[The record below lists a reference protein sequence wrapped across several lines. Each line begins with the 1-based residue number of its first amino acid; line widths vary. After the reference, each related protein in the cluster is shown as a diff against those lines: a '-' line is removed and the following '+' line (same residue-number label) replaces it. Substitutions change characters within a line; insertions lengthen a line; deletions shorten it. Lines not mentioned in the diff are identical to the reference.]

1 MRCSTIVLL
10 YNEKDNV
17 ERQTI
22 DLVKAYEELG
32 IEGEILLMDDGSL
45 DDTGKICDDLSQK
58 YPNVRT
64 VHHDKNKGRSW
75 AIETGFQNAEG
86 EVFFIIDGDCQYEP
100 REIPLFLKR
109 IEEGYDVV
117 SGHRFERADDWI
129 RRLISRVY
137 NKVIVRGFLGLSIKD
152 QNSGF
157 KAFTKEA
164 ALGMGF
170 KPDGYLGLHRFI
182 LPLAQVKGYSV
193 TEVDIKHYDREGGKS
208 YIKPS
213 TVVFITLRD
222 FFRFRREHMRR
233 KPVRPPR

>member
-10 YNEKDNV
+10 YNEEDNV

-22 DLVKAYEELG
+22 DLVQAYEDLG

-45 DDTGKICDDLSQK
+45 DDTGRICDDLSQK

-64 VHHDKNKGRSW
+64 VHHARNKGRSW
-75 AIETGFQNAEG
+75 AIETGFECADG
-86 EVFFIIDGDCQYEP
+86 DVLFIMDGDCQYEP
-100 REIPLFLKR
+100 KEIPQFLKK

-117 SGHRFERADDWI
+117 SGNRFDRADDWI
-129 RRLISRVY
+129 RRLISKVY
-137 NKVIVRGFLGLSIKD
+137 NRVIVRGFLGLQIQD

-182 LPLAQVKGYSV
+182 LPLAHVKGYSV
-193 TEVDIKHYDREGGKS
+193 TEVDIKHYDRERGKS

-213 TVVFITLRD
+213 TVVFITFRD
-222 FFRFRREHMRR
+222 FIRFRKEHMRGR
-233 KPVRPPR
+233 

>member
-10 YNEKDNV
+10 YNEEDNV
-17 ERQTI
+17 EKQTVDI
-22 DLVKAYEELG
+22 LKAYEDLG
-32 IEGEILLMDDGSL
+32 VEGEILLMDDGSA
-45 DDTGKICDDLSQK
+45 DETGRICDDLSER
-58 YPNVRT
+58 YPTVRT

-75 AIETGFQNAEG
+75 AIETGFENAEG
-86 EVFFIIDGDCQYEP
+86 DVFFIIDGDCQYEP
-100 REIPLFLKR
+100 REIPMFLQK
-109 IEEGYDVV
+109 INEGYDVV
-117 SGHRFERADDWI
+117 SGNRFNRADDWI

-137 NKVIVRGFLGLSIKD
+137 NRVIVRGFLGLRIKD

-182 LPLAQVKGYSV
+182 LPLAHVKGYSV
-193 TEVDIKHYDREGGKS
+193 TEVDIKHYDRKGGKS

-222 FFRFRREHMRR
+222 FLRFRREHMMKR
-233 KPVRPPR
+233 

>member
-10 YNEKDNV
+10 YNEEDNV
-17 ERQTI
+17 EKQTI
-22 DLVKAYEELG
+22 DLVNAYEEQG

-45 DDTGKICDDLSQK
+45 DGTGRICDELSQE
-58 YPNVRT
+58 YPNVRA
-64 VHHDKNKGRSW
+64 VHHEKNKGRSW
-75 AIETGFQNAEG
+75 AIETGFESAEG
-86 EVFFIIDGDCQYEP
+86 DVFFIIDGDCQYEP
-100 REIPLFLKR
+100 REIHLFLKK
-109 IEEGYDVV
+109 IEEGCDVV
-117 SGHRFERADDWI
+117 SGNRHERADDWI

-137 NKVIVRGFLGLSIKD
+137 NKVIVRGFLGLQIQD

-157 KAFTKEA
+157 KAFKKEA
-164 ALGMGF
+164 AIGMGF

-182 LPLAQVKGYSV
+182 LPLAHVKGYSV
-193 TEVDIKHYDREGGKS
+193 TEVDIKHYDRSGGKS

-233 KPVRPPR
+233 RQVIPTK

>member
-10 YNEKDNV
+10 YNEQDNV
-17 ERQTI
+17 ERQTEEI
-22 DLVKAYEELG
+22 LKAYEESG
-32 IEGEILLMDDGSL
+32 IDGEVLLVDDGSQ
-45 DDTGKICDDLSQK
+45 DRTGSICDSLSEK
-58 YPNVRT
+58 YATVRT
-64 VHHDKNKGRSW
+64 VHHEKNKGRSW
-75 AIETGFQNAEG
+75 AIETGFHNAEG
-86 EVFFIIDGDCQYEP
+86 DVFFIIDGDCQYDP
-100 REIPLFLKR
+100 GEIPKFLQKV
-109 IEEGYDVV
+109 EEGYDVV

-137 NKVIVRGFLGLSIKD
+137 NKVIVRGFLGLSIQD

-182 LPLAQVKGYSV
+182 LPLAQVKGYSL

-233 KPVRPPR
+233 KQVRPSG